1 MRFLFLLCSSVALTH
16 AQSFLRS
23 EITFSGG
30 QSWEVFKSF
39 TESDTAVSLGGTYGY
54 RVLKNLAVDAGVF
67 AARDPFPP
75 SCASFGCF
83 NGDNRFIWVPFG
95 ARFILPLKQDRY
107 ELSAGGGGLWE
118 HYTVNNPNTAF
129 GANSYSGWGGY
140 FKVSAGMA
148 LDRGRHFWISGTP
161 RWILANPANQRDRWF
176 MITGDVSFR
185 F

>member
-1 MRFLFLLCSSVALTH
+1 MRFLFGFLAAAGFVN
-16 AQSFLRS
+16 AQSFLRNQ
-23 EITFSGG
+23 ITFSGG

-54 RVLKNLAVDAGVF
+54 RLLRNVAVDAGVF
-67 AARDPFPP
+67 VALNPHPP

-83 NGDNRFIWVPFG
+83 NRDNRFVWVPFG
-95 ARFILPLKQDRY
+95 ARFILPLKHDRY

-118 HYTVNNPNTAF
+118 HYSVSNPNTAF
-129 GANSYSGWGGY
+129 GASSYSGFGGY
-140 FKVSAGMA
+140 FATSVGMA
-148 LDRGRHFWISGTP
+148 LDRGRHFWLSGTP
-161 RWILANPANQRDRWF
+161 RWILANPAFVRDRWF